1 MQLKAAFF
9 LPLYVHFLQ
18 FSTKSIK
25 NTKNSNVFLSMLF
38 VTLTPALFSLKM
50 LIFKHG
56 LQIVS
61 FFQKKRKK
69 KKSCVIYWN
78 SWVPLNLPSA
88 AETGINGAFVV
99 DYFQQLNNT
108 HLHWSTCSAVIL
120 NLLWLV
126 APLTSVEYLWAV
138 GSLRRV
144 DFVFVFIS
152 FI

>member
-61 FFQKKRKK
+61 LLKKKKK

-78 SWVPLNLPSA
+78 SWVPLILPSTS
-88 AETGINGAFVV
+88 ETGINGAFVV

-108 HLHWSTCSAVIL
+108 YLHWSTCSAVIL

-126 APLTSVEYLWAV
+126 TPLTSVEYLWAV